1 MKLSSN
7 DLQKLPRF
15 YRRQIEQKTKNNYS
29 SKAAYVECS
38 VSNEPLETEKSKRL
52 DTPVCIHIHSVRK
65 RLADADGISG
75 KAAIDG
81 IVKAGLLPDDKPE
94 FVQEVSY
101 SQEKGDEEYTE
112 ITISE
117 GESKCSISYV

>member
-1 MKLSSN
+1 MTPE
-7 DLQKLPRF
+7 QIRKLPKHVRE
-15 YRRQIEQKTKNNYS
+15 QIEKKINNNIA
-29 SKAAYVECS
+29 SKASNVERS
-38 VSNEPLETEKSKRL
+38 FSNESLEKKKSKRL
-52 DTPVCIHIHSVRK
+52 NTPVCIHIHSVRK

-101 SQEKGDEEYTE
+101 SQEKGNEEYTE
-112 ITISE
+112 ITITE
-117 GESKCSISYV
+117 GNK